1 MPGEISLNSLVEV
14 LALDK
19 PVSFATV
26 YVSPHVRSELEEQDY
41 ISVPPP
47 PPPTPL
53 LCTHWVVQEKAWK
66 NLFASN
72 LIIIVFPLGYS
83 FRYWT
88 MEFSMQSTF
97 LLFNSGIAW
106 KLFH

>member
-26 YVSPHVRSELEEQDY
+26 YVSPHVRSELEEQHY

-47 PPPTPL
+47 QPPCCAHIGLYRKRHGKTSLPVT
-53 LCTHWVVQEKAWK
+53 
-66 NLFASN
+66 
-72 LIIIVFPLGYS
+72 
-83 FRYWT
+83 
-88 MEFSMQSTF
+88 
-97 LLFNSGIAW
+97 
-106 KLFH
+106 